1 MVATISS
8 HFEKKSGFSKSE
20 RTCNIM
26 LDSKRSSTIGDLHTE
41 VMVCFSLMWSIL
53 SPWHLFRFTEIFFY

>member
-53 SPWHLFRFTEIFFY
+53 SPWH